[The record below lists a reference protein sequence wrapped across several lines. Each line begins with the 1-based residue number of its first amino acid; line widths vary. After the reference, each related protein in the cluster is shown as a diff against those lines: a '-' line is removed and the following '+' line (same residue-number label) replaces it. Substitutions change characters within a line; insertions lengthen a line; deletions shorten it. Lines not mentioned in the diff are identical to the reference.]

1 MRERNDSNTFSLKK
15 LQNNIDKKINT
26 VYNIQSKLSKEKKG
40 DHKMAKV
47 FSDKAASVLRYLQS
61 NIGADVSA
69 KDIAAA
75 IGIETKSINGVI
87 TGLQRKG
94 YVLREEVEGFED
106 KLVRLTSNGASADP
120 DAEKE

>member
-1 MRERNDSNTFSLKK
+1 
-15 LQNNIDKKINT
+15 
-26 VYNIQSKLSKEKKG
+26 
-40 DHKMAKV
+40 MAKV